1 LAKVT
6 EEPARVHGISREVG
20 SLTLGRIA
28 DLVLWESSSFGV
40 KPVMV
45 LKSGV
50 VAWSAMG
57 EGNASVHGAQ
67 PTRYGPDWG
76 ATGVAPAA
84 VSTTFVSAASLDAG
98 IAGRLGTRRRL
109 VAVQGTRS
117 IRRDDLARNRTVP
130 AIDVSPEDGTVTL
143 DGRVLRTEPVSEV
156 PLSRRY
162 LLA

>member
-1 LAKVT
+1 M
-6 EEPARVHGISREVG
+6 
-20 SLTLGRIA
+20 
-28 DLVLWESSSFGV
+28 LWEASSFGV

-45 LKSGV
+45 FKGGV

-76 ATGVAPAA
+76 GTGVAAAA
-84 VSTTFVSAASLDAG
+84 VSTTFVSSASLDAG
-98 IAGRLGTRRRL
+98 IAAKLRTRRRL
-109 VAVQGTRS
+109 APVRGTRT
-117 IRRDDLARNRTVP
+117 IRRDDLARNRIAP
-130 AIDVSPEDGTVTL
+130 AIEVSPADGTVTL
-143 DGRVLRTEPVSEV
+143 DGRVLRIEPVGEV